1 MARIHAGMPAGMRQW
16 TLWLYICRK
25 LIDFIFAI
33 AMFMTPMLLRRRL
46 LAALHRKRC
55 LGTAADPRFIRMLVA
70 FQATTLAN
78 QFLQS
83 SQCEAP
89 CSLEWPMPCHPCTKN
104 VSESMGKTAQPQSS
118 VFCSTRSRSEIQTCM
133 YQGPAKDPA
142 LQVRLELT
150 TCGNA
155 IVFAVRIR
163 LHGH

>member
-1 MARIHAGMPAGMRQW
+1 
-16 TLWLYICRK
+16 
-25 LIDFIFAI
+25 
-33 AMFMTPMLLRRRL
+33 MFMTHMLLQRRL
-46 LAALHRKRC
+46 LAAFHRKRRQS
-55 LGTAADPRFIRMLVA
+55 TAVDARFILMLVA

-118 VFCSTRSRSEIQTCM
+118 VFCSTRSRSEIQICM

-163 LHGH
+163 FLNKSFLRLAL